1 MLGKE
6 VELNNPG
13 EENKK
18 EWDVTEKQR
27 CKEQRGKVSIYPFK
41 NKNKNKKIHRQNR
54 KKHKKKPI
62 STSQLS

>member
-6 VELNNPG
+6 VELNNQG

-41 NKNKNKKIHRQNR
+41 NKKKI
-54 KKHKKKPI
+54 KKYTDKIEKNIKKKPI